1 MELTLHTV
9 VAMEPQLDSAHRI
22 PVHTIEW
29 VHTVVVWALMDL
41 VMDLAM
47 AHMVV

>member
-9 VAMEPQLDSAHRI
+9 VAAMEPRLDSAHRI
-22 PVHTIEW
+22 PVHTTEW
-29 VHTVVVWALMDL
+29 APMDL

-47 AHMVV
+47 AHMVVA